1 MINMEEIEKSIM
13 SAVEVAIKDALEE
26 VTPVKAEP
34 YCVYS
39 SRTQSLYISTTDD
52 DIFDAYVPFENVIN
66 SFIDDNVGGEFIAAE
81 YAQPFIDKLRAAAD
95 LIESKL
101 DKKEV

>member
-1 MINMEEIEKSIM
+1 MKGMKEIEKSIM
-13 SAVEVAIKDALEE
+13 SAVEVAVKDALEE

-34 YCVYS
+34 FCAYS

-52 DIFDAYVPFENVIN
+52 DSFNAYVPFDDVISN
-66 SFIDDNVGGEFIAAE
+66 FIEDHSGGDFIQSE
-81 YAQPFIDKLRAAAD
+81 YGQPFIDKLRVAAN

-101 DKKEV
+101 NKQGI